1 MRTRPK
7 SIVRPC
13 SWVGCGGEECAGR
26 SALGGVRWEECAGE
40 CAGGD
45 GGRRKERQGL
55 AGLSRR
61 GWSKHHRRRR
71 RPRAAP
77 SPRRRLRYRAS
88 YVRPISVLF
97 PLLGPP
103 PGVRSTGA
111 PLACVGVVVRAALV
125 RAPSSARRRPL
136 LHRRS
141 PTPAAFAQHRGRR
154 PAGSQCTPVPTSRHA
169 ACLSSRP
176 HAVSSYS
183 CQQLRQSACHCL
195 NTQCTP
201 LALTRPVSVSTVHS
215 L

>member
-13 SWVGCGGEECAGR
+13 SWVGCGGE
-26 SALGGVRWEECAGE
+26 GVRWEEC
-40 CAGGD
+40 
-45 GGRRKERQGL
+45 GRRWGQERKERQGL
-55 AGLSRR
+55 AGLKQARMEQ
-61 GWSKHHRRRR
+61 
-71 RPRAAP
+71 AP
-77 SPRRRLRYRAS
+77 PATSTTASCPEPRRRLRYRAS

-103 PGVRSTGA
+103 PGVRSSGA
-111 PLACVGVVVRAALV
+111 PLACVGVVLRAALV

-154 PAGSQCTPVPTSRHA
+154 PAGSHCTPVPTSRHA

-201 LALTRPVSVSTVHS
+201 LALTRPVSVSTGS
-215 L
+215 APFA

>member
-1 MRTRPK
+1 M
-7 SIVRPC
+7 
-13 SWVGCGGEECAGR
+13 
-26 SALGGVRWEECAGE
+26 RWEECAGE

-77 SPRRRLRYRAS
+77 SHAAALDIARLMSDPSLSFFRSSAHPPASAAPALRSRAS
-88 YVRPISVLF
+88 ASSSV
-97 PLLGPP
+97 PP
-103 PGVRSTGA
+103 SSVP
-111 PLACVGVVVRAALV
+111 
-125 RAPSSARRRPL
+125 PSSARRRPL

-154 PAGSQCTPVPTSRHA
+154 PAGSHCTPVPTSRHA

>member
-1 MRTRPK
+1 MAR
-7 SIVRPC
+7 
-13 SWVGCGGEECAGR
+13 
-26 SALGGVRWEECAGE
+26 ECAGE

-77 SPRRRLRYRAS
+77 SHAAALDIARLMSDPSQSFFRSSAHPPASAAPALRSRAS
-88 YVRPISVLF
+88 ASSSV
-97 PLLGPP
+97 P
-103 PGVRSTGA
+103 
-111 PLACVGVVVRAALV
+111 
-125 RAPSSARRRPL
+125 PSSARRRPL

-154 PAGSQCTPVPTSRHA
+154 PADSLSLHA
-169 ACLSSRP
+169 GAHFPPRRVLVIPSTRRP

-183 CQQLRQSACHCL
+183 CKQLRQSACHCL

-201 LALTRPVSVSTVHS
+201 LAFTRPVSLSTVHS
-215 L
+215 I